1 MSNLCRRMA
10 KPKKLTG
17 RKIRQRVH
25 KRCAK
30 QYTSFNIF
38 NKNGENVV
46 IHSNKPMT
54 IVESVYRY
62 GALSISGI
70 E

>member
-1 MSNLCRRMA
+1 MSNLCKRLA
-10 KPKKLTG
+10 KTKKLSG
-17 RKIRQRVH
+17 RKIRQRLH
-25 KRCAK
+25 ERCSK

-38 NKNGENVV
+38 TKYGENVV

-54 IVESVYRY
+54 IFEAQYKY

-70 E
+70 D